1 MSTINPVSSLSS
13 AALQGLG
20 GANPL
25 QNRAALPHG
34 GVGKIGSGH
43 EVAGGGFGD
52 LLNRV
57 VDTVQTRQAEATEA
71 TRAVL
76 SGESDQ
82 VHKAVIA
89 MQESSLAFTMMVETR
104 NRLVESYQEL
114 MRMPV

>member
-1 MSTINPVSSLSS
+1 MASINPVSSLSS

-20 GANPL
+20 GNAPL
-25 QNRAALPHG
+25 QRPGGLPAG
-34 GVGKIGSGH
+34 GLGKIGGTE

-52 LLNRV
+52 LLNKV
-57 VDTVQTRQAEATEA
+57 VDTVQTRQSEATEA

-76 SGESDQ
+76 AGETDQ

-89 MQESSLAFTMMVETR
+89 MQESSVAFTMMVETR